1 MKVKLVFLFL
11 GLNMAY
17 FSPDLSSVRVKYPE
31 ASKNEQEAKKL
42 HDELI
47 SISKNDLPVLI
58 AYKGAVTTMMANYA
72 QGIKDKK
79 LFFKEGKEL
88 LEHAVEAE
96 PDNIEIRCIR
106 LSVQEN
112 APKITGYRK
121 NIAEDKKRILDSYS
135 LSTDKGAKDFI
146 KGYVARSDS
155 FSEIEKQLF

>member
-11 GLNMAY
+11 GLIMALP
-17 FSPDLSSVRVKYPE
+17 SPDLTLVRVKYPE
-31 ASKNEQEAKKL
+31 ASKNGKEAKKL

-47 SISKNDLPVLI
+47 SITKKDLPVLI
-58 AYKGAVTTMMANYA
+58 AYKGAVTTIMANHA
-72 QGIKDKK
+72 QGVKDKK
-79 LFFKEGKEL
+79 RLFNEGKEL
-88 LEHAVEAE
+88 LEHAVETQ

-121 NIAEDKKRILDSYS
+121 NISEDKKRILDSYA
-135 LSTDKGAKDFI
+135 LLTDMGAKDFI
-146 KGYVARSDS
+146 KGYVAQSLA

>member
-11 GLNMAY
+11 GLIMAY
-17 FSPDLSSVRVKYPE
+17 PSPDLSSIRVKYPE

-47 SISKNDLPVLI
+47 SISKNDIPVLI
-58 AYKGAVTTMMANYA
+58 AYKGAVTTMMAKYA

-79 LFFKEGKEL
+79 RFFKEGKEL
-88 LEHAVEAE
+88 LEHAVETE

-112 APKITGYRK
+112 TPKIMGYRK
-121 NIAEDKKRILDSYS
+121 NISEDKKSILDSYPS
-135 LSTDKGAKDFI
+135 ITDKGAKDFI
-146 KGYVARSDS
+146 KGYVAQSDA
-155 FSEIEKQLF
+155 FSDIEKQLF